1 MYQYH
6 FIVITVTI
14 IIIITVIILE
24 LLIVIT
30 NASLKTTVHY
40 LSLIFTKYTNES
52 TLVEN
57 TQMKADNPVDAPN
70 TVSML
75 IYIHKE

>member
-6 FIVITVTI
+6 FIVITVT

>member
-6 FIVITVTI
+6 FIVITVT

-40 LSLIFTKYTNES
+40 LSIIFTKYTNES

>member
-6 FIVITVTI
+6 FIVITVT

-57 TQMKADNPVDAPN
+57 TKMKADNPVDAPN